1 MALQTSEDRFNGV
14 LATLAIKAP
23 CIAVQ
28 TTPLAD
34 LEGLLVVDGFQTAAG
49 DRVLVVNQT
58 DPIENGIYCA
68 QVSEWTRTPDF
79 DGNRDV
85 TRGTIVN
92 VDRSVGTSAVYEVIT
107 IPDPVIDTDPIN
119 FRLWYDSGA
128 AAACAP
134 VNPLGFTILNQVVGS
149 TAGAAVIDYALGQG
163 VTLNLTEDVTSLG
176 FINIC
181 PGNVAQLELDIRQ
194 DTISW
199 VITWPGTIKW
209 PSGVAPNISIAN
221 SITQVH
227 LRTTNGGGE
236 WLGTFAENHA

>member
-14 LATLAIKAP
+14 IATLAIKAP
-23 CIAVQ
+23 CIAAQ

-34 LEGLLVVDGFQTAAG
+34 LEGLLVVDGFATSAG
-49 DRVLVVNQT
+49 DRILVVNQT

-79 DGNRDV
+79 DGNRDI

-92 VDRSVGTSAVYEVIT
+92 VNRSVGTSAVYEMIT
-107 IPDPVIDTDPIN
+107 IPDPVIGQDAIN
-119 FRLWYDSGA
+119 FRLWYDSA
-128 AAACAP
+128 QSAP
-134 VNPLGFTILNQVVGS
+134 CGIVNPFGFTILNQVLGS
-149 TAGAAVIDYALGQG
+149 TAGAVVIDYQLGQG
-163 VTLNLTEDVTSLG
+163 VTLNLTEDVTSVG
-176 FINIC
+176 FINVC
-181 PGNVAQLELDIRQ
+181 PGNVSQIELDIRQ
-194 DTISW
+194 DTLAW
-199 VITWPGTIKW
+199 AITWPATIKW
-209 PSGVAPNISIAN
+209 AGGSAPDISTIS